1 MGFELQP
8 RLKGKLVE
16 LRPMQAVDFEVLH
29 AVASDPLIWEQHPD
43 NDRYKREVF
52 EGYFRGGMES
62 GGAFVALDAKDGSVI
77 GSSRYHGYDAEK
89 SEVEIG
95 WTFLARKY
103 WGSAGYNHEMK
114 QLMIDH
120 AFQFV
125 DRIIFVVGVKNFR
138 SQKAIEKFGV
148 KKLGTKKD
156 AKGREN
162 VAYELR
168 KEKFKGNAE

>member
-8 RLKGKLVE
+8 RLKGKSIE
-16 LRPMQAVDFEVLH
+16 LRPMHAEDFETLY
-29 AVASDPLIWEQHPD
+29 AVAADPLIWEQHPD
-43 NDRYKREVF
+43 SDRYKRDVF

-103 WGSAGYNHEMK
+103 WGGDYNGEMK
-114 QLMIDH
+114 RLMIEH
-120 AFQFV
+120 AFRFV
-125 DRIIFVVGVKNFR
+125 DRIIFVVGMKNLR

-148 KKLGTKKD
+148 AKIGTRKD

-162 VAYELR
+162 IVYELR
-168 KEKFKGNAE
+168 KEEFQRKND